1 MHYCIQFESDEDKRK
16 LFLGVYM
23 TIKELLSEME
33 IATISLRNQ
42 SRIQIE
48 NEIANNN
55 QLIVQ
60 LKERILALQKR
71 QELLKSQLKTYQQ

>member
-1 MHYCIQFESDEDKRK
+1 MK
-16 LFLGVYM
+16 
-23 TIKELLSEME
+23 IKELLSEME
-33 IATISLRNQ
+33 TSTISLRNQ

-60 LKERILALQKR
+60 LKERILALNQR
-71 QELLKSQLKTYQQ
+71 QALLKSQLKTY

>member
-1 MHYCIQFESDEDKRK
+1 
-16 LFLGVYM
+16 M

-33 IATISLRNQ
+33 TATISLRNQ

-55 QLIVQ
+55 QLIIQ
-60 LKERILALQKR
+60 LRERIFTLQQR
-71 QELLKSQLKTYQQ
+71 QQLLKSQLKTFQN